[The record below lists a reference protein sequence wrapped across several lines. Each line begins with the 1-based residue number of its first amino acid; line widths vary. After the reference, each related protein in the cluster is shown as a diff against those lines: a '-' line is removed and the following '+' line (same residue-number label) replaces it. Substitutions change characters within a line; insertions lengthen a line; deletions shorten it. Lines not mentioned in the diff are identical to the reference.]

1 MLRNIRHPIMKR
13 THRRY
18 VAWLG
23 ILGIAFAQLAVSAHA
38 CMISITT
45 ADRVATMA
53 HAAHHHGHCSGVNGA
68 APLAPLGNACEL
80 QCSDGALATAAPD
93 LPPVVLSSLPLPS
106 APVVLPVATRS
117 HGRSFLAANSAAPP
131 PALEFCRLLI

>member
-1 MLRNIRHPIMKR
+1 MKR

-23 ILGIAFAQLAVSAHA
+23 ILGIAFAQLAVTAHA
-38 CMISITT
+38 CMISVTT

-53 HAAHHHGHCSGVNGA
+53 PARLHHDHCNGSHGA
-68 APLAPLGNACEL
+68 PPLAPQANACEL
-80 QCSDGALATAAPD
+80 QCSDATLATPASD

-106 APVVLPVATRS
+106 APIGLTVARF
-117 HGRSFLAANSAAPP
+117 HGGSFLAANSGAPP